1 MDLLRYNLGEG
12 VEAFTTRR
20 DSVLP
25 YPVIQPHQTHSAN
38 VAVIDRPDYS
48 REELEGVDALVTNLK
63 NVAIGVRTADCI
75 PVLLYDPVRR
85 VVGAAH
91 SGWRGTINKIAAQTV
106 LAMIKNYGA
115 KPSDMRAVIGP
126 GICIDN
132 FQVGE
137 DVAQLFKASG
147 FPVDKIW
154 SFRGPR
160 VEGSMAGGHHIDLWQ
175 VCRITLVE
183 CGLADSNIATAGICT
198 YESPDFYSARR
209 DGAQC
214 DRIVSSIKLIV

>member
-75 PVLLYDPVRR
+75 PVLLYDPVSRC
-85 VVGAAH
+85 VGAAH
-91 SGWRGTINKIAAQTV
+91 SGWRGADGSGNDKELWCKAFGYACRHRPGYLYRQFPGRRGCGAAFQGV
-106 LAMIKNYGA
+106 
-115 KPSDMRAVIGP
+115 RFP
-126 GICIDN
+126 G
-132 FQVGE
+132 G
-137 DVAQLFKASG
+137 
-147 FPVDKIW
+147 
-154 SFRGPR
+154 
-160 VEGSMAGGHHIDLWQ
+160 
-175 VCRITLVE
+175 
-183 CGLADSNIATAGICT
+183 
-198 YESPDFYSARR
+198 
-209 DGAQC
+209 
-214 DRIVSSIKLIV
+214 